1 MTLCMLPPRAGQ
13 PDLCSLTMLSPTCG
27 GPPVMTLL
35 CFTFKMLQVP
45 TSVLKFPRP
54 PRNTLLY
61 LNGKSQSSSKL
72 ASASEEGNRL
82 A

>member
-1 MTLCMLPPRAGQ
+1 MMLCILPPRAGQ
-13 PDLCSLTMLSPTCG
+13 PDLCSLTTLSPACG
-27 GPPVMTLL
+27 GSPVMTLL